1 MKPPCEIIAQEILP
15 AVRAMIA
22 VNLLKTYGLS
32 QKEVAERMGT
42 TQPAVSQYKRE
53 IRGYKTL
60 FIRRNPELLNM
71 VQGLS
76 KKLAYKK
83 IPVEELTFEF
93 CKICIEIR
101 KKGLLCEIHKKNSP
115 ELENCDLCLREFKF

>member
-1 MKPPCEIIAQEILP
+1 MKPVCEIIALEVLP
-15 AVRAMIA
+15 AFRALIA
-22 VNLLKTYGLS
+22 KKLLDQYGLS
-32 QKEVAERMGT
+32 QKQAAEKMGT

-53 IRGYKTL
+53 IRGYKTV

-71 VQGLS
+71 VQELS
-76 KKLAYKK
+76 KKMAYKK
-83 IPVEELTFEF
+83 IPIEELTFEF